1 MRGMTLEEALRC
13 CYPVLEI
20 EDDMKRQTVEDVVRP
35 FVLDPDTV
43 RKVRDTFR
51 REMELGLLT
60 NPEQPSSL
68 QMDLAHIPELPD
80 GTETGDVLDLDLGAT
95 NFRVLHLHLKPGS
108 PARCRVQHYAVPGAA
123 RTGPGERL
131 FEFLA
136 DCLCDFVEANGLA
149 GQRLPLGFCFSF
161 PTVQKALDAAI
172 LTEWVVSYDCSGVV
186 GEDVGRMLREAIRR
200 RTHIDVDLVAI
211 VNDTAGTL
219 VQGAFMDGHC
229 AIGLIMGTGSNG
241 CYLEKA
247 EKVQKIEAEPER
259 WKRKDA
265 LSEVIVNVEWG
276 AFGDNG
282 VLDFIKTELDRV
294 VDDQSLFPGSF
305 TFEKLLSGE
314 FLGDVVR
321 QILAELIR
329 RRALFGGNE
338 AAVLELEKRGT
349 FTAVDVSLFLEEED
363 THARDIVS
371 RFKGSTERITGDDI
385 TLFRH
390 VCGVVSAR
398 AAALVSV
405 CLAELLERV
414 DKPTPVTIA
423 VDGSLYKY
431 HPTLR
436 GHVEELITALVPE
449 RPFKLMLAE
458 NGSGKG
464 AGLVAAVVE
473 RLRSTKK
480 NGYHEYL

>member
-1 MRGMTLEEALRC
+1 MALEEALRR

-60 NPEQPSSL
+60 NPERPSSL
-68 QMDLAHIPELPD
+68 QMDVAHIPELPD
-80 GTETGDVLDLDLGAT
+80 GTETGDVLALDLGGT
-95 NFRVLHLHLKPGS
+95 NFRVLHLHLTPGS

-123 RTGPGERL
+123 RTGPGEQL
-131 FEFLA
+131 FDFLA
-136 DCLCDFVEANGLA
+136 DCLRDFVEANGLA

-161 PTVQKALDAAI
+161 PIVQKALDAAV

-200 RTHIDVDLVAI
+200 RTDIEVDLVAI
-211 VNDTAGTL
+211 VNDTVGTL
-219 VQGAFMDGHC
+219 VQGAFMDCGC

-241 CYLEKA
+241 CYLEKT
-247 EKVQKIEAEPER
+247 EKIQKIEAEPESR
-259 WKRKDA
+259 KRKDA
-265 LSEVIVNVEWG
+265 PTEVIVNVEWG

-282 VLDFIKTELDRV
+282 VLDFVKTELDRV

-314 FLGDVVR
+314 FLGDIVR
-321 QILAELIR
+321 QILVELVR
-329 RRALFGGNE
+329 RRALFGGDE
-338 AAVLELEKRGT
+338 TTVLELEKHGT
-349 FTAVDVSLFLEEED
+349 FTAVDVSRFLEEDD
-363 THARDIVS
+363 THARETVP
-371 RFKGSTERITGDDI
+371 RFMGSTEPIPEDDI
-385 TLFRH
+385 TLIRH
-390 VCGVVSAR
+390 VCGVVSVR
-398 AAALVSV
+398 AAVLVSV

-431 HPTLR
+431 HPRLR
-436 GHVEELITALVPE
+436 GHLEELITTLVPE

-480 NGYHEYL
+480 NGYRESR